1 MNFYGSTLRQ
11 AHGFTLE
18 DFLLVVRIA
27 QRPRQSKYFF
37 DEIDDR
43 HDVLVA
49 CMTERTTSNSCDSM
63 GCSGRSARLLTTT

>member
-18 DFLLVVRIA
+18 DFLLVVRI
-27 QRPRQSKYFF
+27 
-37 DEIDDR
+37 EIDDR